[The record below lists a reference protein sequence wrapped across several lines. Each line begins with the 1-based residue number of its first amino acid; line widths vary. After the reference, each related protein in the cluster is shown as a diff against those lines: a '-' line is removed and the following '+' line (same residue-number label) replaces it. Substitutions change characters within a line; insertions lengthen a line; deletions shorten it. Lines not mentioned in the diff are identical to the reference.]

1 MIGTR
6 SKHEVYSR
14 HKIVSVK
21 KIVVDRKHGYG
32 YLKNIVV
39 KRSDQKD
46 YEFMELDFPRLNLND
61 LEDMYLLK
69 VQGKIHH
76 LDGVDEFDLI
86 NALLLYIRRIV
97 IKKRPYTT
105 MGDPKGIMYLNKEN
119 QKMLM
124 RFDEVHKFSDG
135 TLNKFSEKLKLMEK
149 DLANVAGAKTDEE
162 IGKLSWRKTKRERR
176 QINFTTS
183 RYVVPT
189 GRVKVPADRYVVP
202 TGKDNVIVSA
212 GRS

>member
-1 MIGTR
+1 M
-6 SKHEVYSR
+6 SKSASVSILVEWQFWLMAKAVKWLFW

-32 YLKNIVV
+32 HLKNIVV

-46 YEFMELDFPRLNLND
+46 YKLMESDFPRLNMND

-97 IKKRPYTT
+97 IKKRVEDAQLGVESY
-105 MGDPKGIMYLNKEN
+105 EN
-119 QKMLM
+119 
-124 RFDEVHKFSDG
+124 SS
-135 TLNKFSEKLKLMEK
+135 T
-149 DLANVAGAKTDEE
+149 
-162 IGKLSWRKTKRERR
+162 
-176 QINFTTS
+176 
-183 RYVVPT
+183 
-189 GRVKVPADRYVVP
+189 
-202 TGKDNVIVSA
+202 
-212 GRS
+212 

>member
-1 MIGTR
+1 MIDIR

-21 KIVVDRKHGYG
+21 KTVVDRKHGYG

-46 YEFMELDFPRLNLND
+46 YEFMESDFPRLNMND

-76 LDGVDEFDLI
+76 LDGVDEFDMI

-97 IKKRPYTT
+97 NKRVEDAQLGVESQSWTEKDKQSSNSMRKKIEQTLQEQRHMRRLESYV
-105 MGDPKGIMYLNKEN
+105 GGRRKEN
-119 QKMLM
+119 DVRL
-124 RFDEVHKFSDG
+124 
-135 TLNKFSEKLKLMEK
+135 
-149 DLANVAGAKTDEE
+149 
-162 IGKLSWRKTKRERR
+162 
-176 QINFTTS
+176 
-183 RYVVPT
+183 
-189 GRVKVPADRYVVP
+189 
-202 TGKDNVIVSA
+202 IV
-212 GRS
+212 RPE